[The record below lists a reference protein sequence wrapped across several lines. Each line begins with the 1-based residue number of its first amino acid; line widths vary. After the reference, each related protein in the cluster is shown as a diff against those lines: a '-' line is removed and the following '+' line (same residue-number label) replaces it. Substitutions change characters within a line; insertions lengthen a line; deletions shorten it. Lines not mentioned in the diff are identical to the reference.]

1 MIGAVEAEVKPVLGA
16 LKRAGLAN
24 TATVVLVGS
33 GARGVRNPRSD
44 IDILVLH
51 DDGHRIRLKR
61 PGDIH
66 LQQVSRSKFLRRLE
80 KGDDYPCW
88 ALRLGVPLHDPDG
101 WWAEQVA
108 TELHSPHWPDWRP
121 KVEHAR
127 KRMRMASE
135 LLDTGD
141 VDAASEEF
149 LFAASHLARATLLR
163 HGVFPLSRPELPSQI
178 DAADPGLARL
188 LQRLIGGEIDPADLR
203 SVESILDQ
211 RLGQLSNSLTEAVR

>member
-1 MIGAVEAEVKPVLGA
+1 MIGAVESEVKPVLGA

-108 TELHSPHWPDWRP
+108 TELHSPHWPDWRA

-211 RLGQLSNSLTEAVR
+211 RLGQLANALAETVR

>member
-1 MIGAVEAEVKPVLGA
+1 MNGAVEAEAKPVLDA

-88 ALRLGVPLHDPDG
+88 DSGCLCTIPMVGG
-101 WWAEQVA
+101 
-108 TELHSPHWPDWRP
+108 
-121 KVEHAR
+121 
-127 KRMRMASE
+127 
-135 LLDTGD
+135 
-141 VDAASEEF
+141 
-149 LFAASHLARATLLR
+149 
-163 HGVFPLSRPELPSQI
+163 LSRWLPSSVV
-178 DAADPGLARL
+178 P
-188 LQRLIGGEIDPADLR
+188 IGRTGA
-203 SVESILDQ
+203 
-211 RLGQLSNSLTEAVR
+211 

>member
-1 MIGAVEAEVKPVLGA
+1 MIGAVEAEVKPVLDA

-88 ALRLGVPLHDPDG
+88 ALRTRS
-101 WWAEQVA
+101 A
-108 TELHSPHWPDWRP
+108 S
-121 KVEHAR
+121 AR
-127 KRMRMASE
+127 
-135 LLDTGD
+135 
-141 VDAASEEF
+141 
-149 LFAASHLARATLLR
+149 
-163 HGVFPLSRPELPSQI
+163 SR
-178 DAADPGLARL
+178 RL
-188 LQRLIGGEIDPADLR
+188 VG
-203 SVESILDQ
+203 
-211 RLGQLSNSLTEAVR
+211 